1 MIRYAVTAD
10 CYCVTLLRNEAIM
23 GKTNAQRQ
31 AAYRARH
38 FMAVD
43 GGLERLS
50 LAVSVPTKAQLER
63 LAFCY
68 AVTQREV
75 IESLL
80 AQAERRLLETLPA
93 SEQSQYYDQSEAL
106 RSNRP
111 DVTQ

>member
-1 MIRYAVTAD
+1 
-10 CYCVTLLRNEAIM
+10 M
-23 GKTNAQRQ
+23 GKSNAERQ

-38 FMAVD
+38 FKAQD

-63 LAFCY
+63 LASCY

-80 AQAERRLLETLPA
+80 EQAERRLLESLPA
-93 SEQSQYYDQSEAL
+93 SKAGIL
-106 RSNRP
+106 TGN
-111 DVTQ
+111 